1 MARDGDAGFPAPEV
15 TRDLTIPRLFL
26 QVAERYGDRKVAMR
40 EKEYG
45 VWRPITWRQYLEH
58 VRDLALGFM
67 ALGLQRGDKVVLM
80 GDNRP
85 EGL

>member
-1 MARDGDAGFPAPEV
+1 MARGGDAGFPAPEV

-45 VWRPITWRQYLEH
+45 IWRP
-58 VRDLALGFM
+58 
-67 ALGLQRGDKVVLM
+67 
-80 GDNRP
+80 
-85 EGL
+85 